1 MKKFSWKNF
10 LICLGVVLVTGG
22 IGYLLS
28 MNSEKVYTALNLPF
42 FAPPIV
48 LFSIVWPILYVL
60 MGVSLYFILQSD
72 SELKKP
78 AIEIF
83 AIQSAINLL
92 WPLSFFILK
101 LYIVGLVV
109 LIALDILVFFMI
121 KIFLN
126 INKLAGWL
134 QLPYLI
140 WTIFATILNFSIVLM
155 N

>member
-1 MKKFSWKNF
+1 MKNFIWKNF
-10 LICLGVVLVTGG
+10 FISLGVVLVTGG

-28 MNSEKVYTALNLPF
+28 MNGEEVYTALNLPF
-42 FAPPIV
+42 FAPPII
-48 LFSIVWPILYVL
+48 LFSIIWPILYVL
-60 MGVSLYFILQSD
+60 MGVSLYFILGST
-72 SELKKP
+72 STLKKP

-83 AIQSAINLL
+83 IIQTIVNLL
-92 WPLSFFILK
+92 WPLAFFVLK
-101 LYIVGLVV
+101 LYLVGLVV

-140 WTIFATILNFSIVLM
+140 WIIFATILNFSIVLM